1 MLERNFFMVNMLDQK
16 ILKILSSGKS
26 LDRYERILHCLNAVP
41 VDSNEYEEQP
51 KQSSKRIR
59 CLAYGF
65 ISSRKAILIIK
76 E

>member
-1 MLERNFFMVNMLDQK
+1 MEQSRNCTINNTEEMTEKQIDV
-16 ILKILSSGKS
+16 S
-26 LDRYERILHCLNAVP
+26 LIR

-65 ISSRKAILIIK
+65 ISSRKTILIIK

>member
-1 MLERNFFMVNMLDQK
+1 MVNMLDQK

-51 KQSSKRIR
+51 
-59 CLAYGF
+59 
-65 ISSRKAILIIK
+65 
-76 E
+76 

>member
-1 MLERNFFMVNMLDQK
+1 MLGGEKMEQEV
-16 ILKILSSGKS
+16 LKILSSGKS
-26 LDRYERILHCLNAVP
+26 PDRYKKVLQCLNAVP

-65 ISSRKAILIIK
+65 ISSRKTILIIK